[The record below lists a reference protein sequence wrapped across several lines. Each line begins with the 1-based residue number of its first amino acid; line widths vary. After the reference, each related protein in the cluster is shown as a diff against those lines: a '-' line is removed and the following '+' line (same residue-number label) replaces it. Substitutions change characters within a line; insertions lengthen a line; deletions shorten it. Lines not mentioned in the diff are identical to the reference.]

1 MIEGS
6 WENRDVAGALVR
18 SPLLID
24 MQFYAVFDV
33 CVRVCVHLR
42 RARGGYIVQAHH

>member
-18 SPLLID
+18 SPLLIY
-24 MQFYAVFDV
+24 MRFYAVFDACVFV
-33 CVRVCVHLR
+33 CISGEPEE
-42 RARGGYIVQAHH
+42 AI

>member
-33 CVRVCVHLR
+33 CVRVCVCISGEPEE
-42 RARGGYIVQAHH
+42 AI